1 MADETKVKKAPK
13 EAVSEIASKA
23 KDGAKNLF
31 QKKCGKAMHLKF
43 ITKSDSAKTVNNKTG
58 IEDLDI
64 PINIID
70 E

>member
-1 MADETKVKKAPK
+1 
-13 EAVSEIASKA
+13 
-23 KDGAKNLF
+23 
-31 QKKCGKAMHLKF
+31 MHLKF
-43 ITKSDSAKTVNNKTG
+43 VSKSETEKNISDKNG

>member
-1 MADETKVKKAPK
+1 
-13 EAVSEIASKA
+13 
-23 KDGAKNLF
+23 LF

>member
-1 MADETKVKKAPK
+1 
-13 EAVSEIASKA
+13 
-23 KDGAKNLF
+23 
-31 QKKCGKAMHLKF
+31 MHLKF
-43 ITKSDSAKTVNNKTG
+43 ITKNDSAKTVNTKTG

>member
-1 MADETKVKKAPK
+1 
-13 EAVSEIASKA
+13 
-23 KDGAKNLF
+23 
-31 QKKCGKAMHLKF
+31 MHLKF
-43 ITKSDSAKTVNNKTG
+43 VSKIETVRKTDNKTG

>member
-1 MADETKVKKAPK
+1 
-13 EAVSEIASKA
+13 
-23 KDGAKNLF
+23 
-31 QKKCGKAMHLKF
+31 MHLKF
-43 ITKSDSAKTVNNKTG
+43 VGKSESGKTINNKTG

>member
-1 MADETKVKKAPK
+1 
-13 EAVSEIASKA
+13 
-23 KDGAKNLF
+23 
-31 QKKCGKAMHLKF
+31 MHLKF
-43 ITKSDSAKTVNNKTG
+43 ITKSDSVKTVNNKTG

>member
-1 MADETKVKKAPK
+1 
-13 EAVSEIASKA
+13 
-23 KDGAKNLF
+23 
-31 QKKCGKAMHLKF
+31 MHLKF
-43 ITKSDSAKTVNNKTG
+43 ITKNNSANTMNNKTG